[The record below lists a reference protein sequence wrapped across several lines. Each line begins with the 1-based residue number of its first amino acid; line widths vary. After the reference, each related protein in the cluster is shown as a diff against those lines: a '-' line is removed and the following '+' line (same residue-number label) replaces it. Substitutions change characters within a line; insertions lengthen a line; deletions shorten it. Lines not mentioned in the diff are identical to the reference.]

1 VSRKSDR
8 QLTLKCSVRWVL
20 EFVYKSQPRAEKSQ
34 WESNEMK
41 NLLKRLPD
49 WVRVSLGES
58 CNEGVC
64 GISHVATMRFWE
76 PTATQTSG
84 WKWSKQKMSIA
95 YIVFLQF
102 VRLTIARQN
111 LEGKLHYNITS
122 IYKVW
127 SKNSH
132 WKLFWNRFIFSISV
146 GKQTHIHGHFDSPGI
161 GVLLWGSVLKWNQ
174 NSATQWL

>member
-1 VSRKSDR
+1 
-8 QLTLKCSVRWVL
+8 
-20 EFVYKSQPRAEKSQ
+20 
-34 WESNEMK
+34 
-41 NLLKRLPD
+41 
-49 WVRVSLGES
+49 
-58 CNEGVC
+58 
-64 GISHVATMRFWE
+64 
-76 PTATQTSG
+76 
-84 WKWSKQKMSIA
+84 MSIA

-161 GVLLWGSVLKWNQ
+161 GVLLW
-174 NSATQWL
+174 